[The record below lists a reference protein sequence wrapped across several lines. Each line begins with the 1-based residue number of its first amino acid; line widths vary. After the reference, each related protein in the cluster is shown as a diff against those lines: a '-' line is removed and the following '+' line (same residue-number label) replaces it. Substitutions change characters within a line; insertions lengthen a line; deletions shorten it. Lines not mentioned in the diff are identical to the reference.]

1 MLQSFTPLPVSAQI
15 ALEPAADL
23 SREKAGGD
31 VNCKLARMTRPE
43 PTPAEEPR
51 AEPSANQE
59 AWCKILPYL
68 LKPIVRHLEM
78 VLWDGAWSGSE

>member
-15 ALEPAADL
+15 ALEPAANL

-51 AEPSANQE
+51 AEHPPSKTGQE
-59 AWCKILPYL
+59 PDFWF
-68 LKPIVRHLEM
+68 VRA
-78 VLWDGAWSGSE
+78 VTSCAPGQ